1 MSVYQLLYV
10 SGAAGAVTDADIE
23 QILTVSRKN
32 NATRGVTGML
42 IYADGAF
49 IQVLEGEETDVK
61 ETARRIQGD
70 RRHRNYMVLCEQ
82 RAETRA
88 FADWQMGFK
97 RLDPARQGDR
107 AVFEATRPALEGRI
121 ATADGGIMLETVAAF
136 GRDFLRAA

>member
-10 SGAAGAVTDADIE
+10 SGAAGSVTDADIE
-23 QILTVSRKN
+23 QILSTSRRN
-32 NATRGVTGML
+32 NEARGVTGML
-42 IYADGAF
+42 LYADGAF

-61 ETARRIQGD
+61 AIAERIQGD

-82 RAETRA
+82 RAEARA

-97 RLDPARQGDR
+97 RLDPARQSDR

-121 ATADGGIMLETVAAF
+121 ATSDGGIMLETVAAF

>member
-10 SGAAGAVTDADIE
+10 SGAAGSVTDADIE
-23 QILTVSRKN
+23 QILIASRKN
-32 NATRGVTGML
+32 NAARGVTGML
-42 IYADGAF
+42 LHADGAF
-49 IQVLEGEETDVK
+49 IQVLEGEESDVK
-61 ETARRIQGD
+61 AIAKRIQGD
-70 RRHRNYMVLCEQ
+70 RRHRNFMVLCEQ

-97 RLDPARQGDR
+97 RLDPSRQGDR